1 MKAVKTK
8 IPDVIIFEPEV
19 FGDTRGYF
27 FESFREDIFQKH
39 AGPVWFV
46 QENQSKSSYG
56 VLRGLH
62 YQKPPYT
69 QGKLVR
75 CISGE
80 VLDVAVDIRWG
91 SPTYG
96 QHVAV
101 KLNDK
106 NLYQL
111 WVPRG
116 FAHGFAVLSETA
128 VFSYKCDQ
136 YYSPKYEAGILF
148 NDPALNIDWLIPE
161 NKLVLSEKD
170 SKQPLF
176 DTIMHFQFKEKLVLS
191 R

>member
-8 IPDVIIFEPEV
+8 IPDVIIFEPEA
-19 FGDTRGYF
+19 FGDSRGYF

-39 AGPVWFV
+39 AGPVRFV

-75 CISGE
+75 CIQGE

-106 NLYQL
+106 NQYQL

-136 YYSPKYEAGILF
+136 YYAPKYEAGILF

-176 DTIMHFQFKEKLVLS
+176 NDIMHFQFQEMPVLL
-191 R
+191 